1 MKMKFVEKTKI
12 FFNEVTVEMKKVSWS
27 TRNELLLSA
36 WIVVVSVIIF
46 TIVLGIFDL
55 SFSELISWILKQ
67 RF

>member
-1 MKMKFVEKTKI
+1 MKFVEKTKI

>member
-1 MKMKFVEKTKI
+1 MKFVEKTKI

-27 TRNELLLSA
+27 SRNELLVSA

-46 TIVLGIFDL
+46 TIVLGFFDF

>member
-1 MKMKFVEKTKI
+1 MKFLEKTKI

-27 TRNELLLSA
+27 SRNELLVSA